1 MDMKANTSN
10 NTVYADSKGIS
21 LTGMEILYLSE
32 TNINWSKVVDGT
44 TSTTE
49 WKAYMKFRKQ
59 FIPTILQMA
68 GYKCNSTPFSAA
80 GIKVKKENYLPYMAP
95 DGENFRAINAVR
107 LLSKGENYTL
117 DKVIADGYDTKLT
130 AFEVLIPALIL
141 SFEKNNLAKNPL

>member
-1 MDMKANTSN
+1 MLIQR
-10 NTVYADSKGIS
+10 IS

-68 GYKCNSTPFSAA
+68 GYKIAIRHLSLA
-80 GIKVKKENYLPYMAP
+80 GNQSPKRKTTSLWHLT
-95 DGENFRAINAVR
+95 ENFRAINAVR
-107 LLSKGENYTL
+107 LLSAREK
-117 DKVIADGYDTKLT
+117 I
-130 AFEVLIPALIL
+130 IL
-141 SFEKNNLAKNPL
+141 WIK